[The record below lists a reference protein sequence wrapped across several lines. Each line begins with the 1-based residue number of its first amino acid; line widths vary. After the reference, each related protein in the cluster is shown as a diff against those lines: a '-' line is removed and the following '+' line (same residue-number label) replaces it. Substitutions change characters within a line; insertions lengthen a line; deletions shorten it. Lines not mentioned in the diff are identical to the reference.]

1 MGKSVLMETKGAG
14 EANGDVDVIVA
25 DVPQTTVG
33 TEAAESALSRDELR
47 RQLRSKLA
55 KGSLCRTKG
64 VFKGLGDP
72 WAADT
77 KTETRVILP
86 RKRRAFSFRLHRL
99 DEGAR
104 SEGRHASHSF
114 ALRGILVDEM
124 PH

>member
-1 MGKSVLMETKGAG
+1 MNKKKAKKIRQKAAKKRQRGIRKSVLMETKGAG

-64 VFKGLGDP
+64 VFKGLGDSRGLQ
-72 WAADT
+72 
-77 KTETRVILP
+77 TRRP
-86 RKRRAFSFRLHRL
+86 KH
-99 DEGAR
+99 E
-104 SEGRHASHSF
+104 
-114 ALRGILVDEM
+114 
-124 PH
+124 